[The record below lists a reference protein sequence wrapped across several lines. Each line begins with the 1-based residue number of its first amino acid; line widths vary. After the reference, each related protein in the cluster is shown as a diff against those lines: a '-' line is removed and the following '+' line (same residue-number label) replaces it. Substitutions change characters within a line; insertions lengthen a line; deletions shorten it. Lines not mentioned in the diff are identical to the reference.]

1 MIFNELWNAF
11 NDIYFEEGPHT
22 YTDSVGTQY
31 TSVTTFCGQFEP
43 DKDWD
48 MIAERAAKKS
58 GKKPGELREEWKK
71 SGDYAKVLG
80 TEVHAVMEY
89 LWQNKDYAGNSDK
102 MAMYPGMQ
110 EDFDY
115 RKKKCKEIFNSL
127 KKMYVPI
134 KNEFIVYD
142 RDWKLCGTIDFLC
155 WNKVKQC
162 YSILDWKTSKKFER
176 SNRFNK
182 LKAPFST
189 YDDCNC
195 AEYSIQLSTY
205 KAILEKHCPNI
216 KIGELVLIQLPKEGT
231 EPDVFKCY
239 DFSDKLTMYLDNN
252 PVQPKEKEKH

>member
-1 MIFNELWNAF
+1 MIYKQLWDAF

-22 YTDSVGTQY
+22 YTDSVGTKY

-48 MIAERAAKKS
+48 LIAEKASKNAKNKEAFGKPISEIRAA
-58 GKKPGELREEWKK
+58 WKY

-89 LWQNKDYAGNSDK
+89 LWQNKDYAGNTDK

-110 EDFDY
+110 EDFNY
-115 RKKKCKEIFNSL
+115 RKQKCKEIFKSL

-142 RDWKLCGTIDFLC
+142 RDWELCGTIDFLC
-155 WNKVKQC
+155 WNKIKNC
-162 YSILDWKTSKKFER
+162 YAILDWKTSKKFER
-176 SNRFNK
+176 SKPFSK

-205 KAILEKHCPNI
+205 KAILEKHCPDI
-216 KIGELVLIQLPKEGT
+216 KIGEMVLIQLPKEGT
-231 EPDVFKCY
+231 DPDIFKCY
-239 DFSDKLTMYLDNN
+239 DFSERIKIYLNN
-252 PVQPKEKEKH
+252 KKEKQ